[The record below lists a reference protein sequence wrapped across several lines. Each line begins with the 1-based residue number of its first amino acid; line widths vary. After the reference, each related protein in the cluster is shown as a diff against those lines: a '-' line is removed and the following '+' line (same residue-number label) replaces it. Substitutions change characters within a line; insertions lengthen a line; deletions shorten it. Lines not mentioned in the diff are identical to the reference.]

1 MKAEEHNFKG
11 LIINGFI
18 GLFINLILIP
28 LFIVLVLYFYGET
41 NYICA
46 PLTIVLFIAFILMLP
61 GYISQEPNETR
72 SWYFLENTKAHS
84 HKQGFIG

>member
-28 LFIVLVLYFYGET
+28 LFIVLVLYFMERQ
-41 NYICA
+41 
-46 PLTIVLFIAFILMLP
+46 TISVL
-61 GYISQEPNETR
+61 
-72 SWYFLENTKAHS
+72 H
-84 HKQGFIG
+84 

>member
-72 SWYFLENTKAHS
+72 VMVFLENTKAHS
-84 HKQGFIG
+84 RKQGFIG